1 MYLQEKGIAWP
12 GDISIVIIGTPE
24 WAGMVSPPLT
34 CIRRPE
40 QEMGQAAAML
50 LLDKLNNPWRAP
62 LQRIFPPTLE
72 EGRSVAGPA

>member
-1 MYLQEKGIAWP
+1 
-12 GDISIVIIGTPE
+12 
-24 WAGMVSPPLT
+24 MVSPPLT

-40 QEMGQAAAML
+40 QELGQAAVML

-72 EGRSVAGPA
+72 EGGSVVGPA